1 MSSSRS
7 PRERASLDDGS
18 VVCRRATA
26 TKVSA
31 AASVPPAGAGVRVP
45 GCTAAS
51 ERVLLDANSRVELHA
66 HGTLEAGDAMAA
78 PRAEARRHVMPANSL
93 HDALGRRRGD
103 ARAALVGALA
113 ATLLPGL
120 ACREAGPRRAT
131 PIFEVGAAAVRI
143 TPEVGP
149 DSPPVWIA
157 GYGNGRRATGVND
170 DLYARALIVE
180 GQGGRLALVAVD
192 VIGLFLESVQR
203 AGKIVEALGLGL
215 RTEDLIVASTH
226 NHEGPD
232 TMGLW
237 GPSAAETGLDLAYL
251 RFVEKRISEAVREAA
266 SEMRPA
272 ILRFGET
279 EVPEDLNC
287 DGRLPHVVDRRLLV
301 MEAAEPGSG
310 RPIATLV
317 GFASHPEILG
327 RGNTLLTA
335 DYPGF
340 LLRAL
345 ERERGGV
352 GVFVAG
358 AVGGL
363 LHPRCVLMDDPRTG
377 KPASRDSF
385 RNAELYG
392 EELARL
398 ALDALRGASPSARAD
413 LWVARREVTIPLA
426 NARFQ
431 TGLAS
436 GVIGAGE
443 LEGRFRPGPA
453 GEWTFTTEVG
463 LARIGDGLFL
473 LVPGEIYPELV
484 LGGVPDP
491 AESGADFPDAPPE
504 PALLPRMQGPF
515 NFVVGLAN
523 DEIGYLIPRRQWDVV
538 APFAYG
544 RAEPQY
550 GEVNSVGPFAA
561 TRVSAA
567 LHALLEQTRGGT
579 APIPAPTRGGLGP
592 F

>member
-1 MSSSRS
+1 M
-7 PRERASLDDGS
+7 REVART
-18 VVCRRATA
+18 CR
-26 TKVSA
+26 
-31 AASVPPAGAGVRVP
+31 
-45 GCTAAS
+45 
-51 ERVLLDANSRVELHA
+51 
-66 HGTLEAGDAMAA
+66 
-78 PRAEARRHVMPANSL
+78 
-93 HDALGRRRGD
+93 HDAVQRRQGR
-103 ARAALVGALA
+103 ARAALAGTLA

-120 ACREAGPRRAT
+120 ACREAGSRRAT
-131 PIFEVGAAAVRI
+131 PVFEIGAAAVPI

-170 DLYARALIVE
+170 DLYARALVVE
-180 GQGGRLALVAVD
+180 GGGGRLALVAVD
-192 VIGLFLESVQR
+192 LIGLFLESARR
-203 AGKIVEALGLGL
+203 AGKMVEQLGLGL
-215 RTEDLIVASTH
+215 RAEEVIVAATH

-237 GPSAAETGLDLAYL
+237 GPSASETGLDLAYL
-251 RFVEKRISEAVREAA
+251 RFVEKRISDAVREAR
-266 SEMRPA
+266 SRMRPA
-272 ILRFGET
+272 VLRFGEA
-279 EVPEDLNC
+279 EVAEDLNC
-287 DGRLPHVVDRRLLV
+287 DGRLPQVVDRRLLV
-301 MEAAEPGSG
+301 MEAAEPASG

-363 LHPRCVLMDDPRTG
+363 LHPGCVLMADPRTG
-377 KPASRDSF
+377 KPATRDSF

-392 EELARL
+392 EKLAGL
-398 ALDALRGASPSARAD
+398 ALAALGRASPSARAD
-413 LWVARREVTIPLA
+413 VWVARREVTVPLT
-426 NARFQ
+426 NTRFQ
-431 TGLAS
+431 AGLES
-436 GVIGAGE
+436 RVIGAGE
-443 LEGRFRPGPA
+443 LEERFRPGPG

-473 LVPGEIYPELV
+473 LVPGEMYPELV

-491 AESGADFPDAPPE
+491 AEPGADFPDAPPE
-504 PALLPRMQGPF
+504 PALLPRMRSPF
-515 NFVVGLAN
+515 NLVVGLAN

-544 RAEPQY
+544 RSEPQY
-550 GEVNSVGPFAA
+550 GEVNSVGPLGG

-567 LHALLEQTRGGT
+567 LHALLEETRGGT
-579 APIPAPTRGGLGP
+579 APAPGRYGAGSS
-592 F
+592 